1 VLDVTFVD
9 SVEFESVEV
18 IIRVELLEDVERALW
33 DVAFVDSVESESVEV
48 IIRVEL
54 VEDFERALWATF
66 VMLRTV
72 PETLAFPPECA
83 ASLVTVEL
91 LVEELVSALWGV
103 LVTLRPVLD
112 TLSFALRVE
121 AVPVISGLEPNA
133 WARVAWLT
141 AKLPDKAAA
150 PTIIRMIETACR
162 EFSNP
167 IHSTGAEG
175 VDLLC
180 FFIDSSFEHVMI
192 NGFYRSKLHDS

>member
-1 VLDVTFVD
+1 VLVVTFVD

-33 DVAFVDSVESESVEV
+33 DVAFVDSVEFECVDV
-48 IIRVEL
+48 MMRVEL
-54 VEDFERALWATF
+54 LDFERALWATF
-66 VMLRTV
+66 VTLRPV
-72 PETLAFPPECA
+72 SETLAFPPEYA
-83 ASLVTVEL
+83 ASLVKVEL